1 MLNIFKFFGQSHAGL
16 GHTDQTLFF
25 PLQIQSINHSIS
37 NQSIN
42 LLIKVLLVTAN
53 NLLGFPGGSVSKE
66 STCNAGDYLKGI
78 RSLNREDPLEK
89 KVATHSS
96 ILAWKIPWTKEPGGL
111 QCIGSQRIVFNL
123 ETKPMVWVFIPL
135 DTSLVVSQLTFQQC
149 FEAGALVVATLQINQ
164 GKAK

>member
-53 NLLGFPGGSVSKE
+53 NLL
-66 STCNAGDYLKGI
+66 A
-78 RSLNREDPLEK
+78 
-89 KVATHSS
+89 
-96 ILAWKIPWTKEPGGL
+96 
-111 QCIGSQRIVFNL
+111 
-123 ETKPMVWVFIPL
+123 
-135 DTSLVVSQLTFQQC
+135 SLVAQLVKNPPAMQET
-149 FEAGALVVATLQINQ
+149 T
-164 GKAK
+164 